1 LKEKDELSFLFL
13 LNISYLPIIKLMR
26 KQGETKMKQKQ
37 IRCKR
42 CGNEIDSKDY
52 AEHLVKYHRDFSLIK
67 K

>member
-1 LKEKDELSFLFL
+1 
-13 LNISYLPIIKLMR
+13 MR